1 MSILLNVTGGTIR
14 NDSEGSGY
22 FGAPRGSDVHHGVDL
37 TLPRGAGQALL
48 APITGRFD
56 RVSYPYGDD
65 LRWKGGIFA
74 NEDIAI
80 WLFYFEPDQNLFREE
95 VSMGQV
101 IGITQDISIKYPGMI
116 PHIHMQV
123 GEHGE
128 INPLLL
134 M

>member
-1 MSILLNVTGGTIR
+1 MLILNPTGGTIR
-14 NDSEGSGY
+14 NDKHGSGY
-22 FGAPRGSDVHHGVDL
+22 YHAPRTHGIHKGIDL
-37 TLPRGAGQALL
+37 TIPEGPGQALL

-56 RVSYPYGDD
+56 RVCYPYEDD
-65 LRWKGGIFA
+65 LRWKGGVFS
-74 NEDIAI
+74 NEDISI
-80 WLFYFEPDQNLFREE
+80 RIFYFEPDQNLYREE
-95 VSMGQV
+95 ISMGQV
-101 IGITQDISIKYPGMI
+101 VGVTQDLSIKYPGMI

>member
-1 MSILLNVTGGTIR
+1 MILLNPTGGTIR
-14 NDSEGSGY
+14 NDKLGKGY
-22 FGAPRGSDVHHGVDL
+22 YHASRTTGIHKGVDL
-37 TLPRGAGQALL
+37 TIPGNPGQSLV